1 MAEQNIISDLREI
14 AVAVTA
20 DDLAAG
26 EIVRRIQRDW
36 GGQQV
41 YIPRRPSV
49 TDGEILAAFTG
60 GNHGEVIR
68 RLGITRSRLYQAL
81 QPARLVQRSD
91 LQQRP

>member
-1 MAEQNIISDLREI
+1 MAAQNIISGIRE
-14 AVAVTA
+14 VAVEVTD

-49 TDGEILAAFTG
+49 TDAEIRAAFTG
-60 GNHGEVIR
+60 GNHAAVIR
-68 RLGITRSRLYQAL
+68 RFGITRSRLYEAL
-81 QPARLVQRSD
+81 Q
-91 LQQRP
+91 RP